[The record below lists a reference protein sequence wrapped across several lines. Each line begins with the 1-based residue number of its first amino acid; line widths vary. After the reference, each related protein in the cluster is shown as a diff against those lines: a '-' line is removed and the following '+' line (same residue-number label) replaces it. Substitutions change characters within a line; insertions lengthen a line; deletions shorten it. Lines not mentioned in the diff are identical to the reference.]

1 MGVFITQGLVIG
13 WAGVGLGVTLG
24 VLLTANMSSVEPF
37 LERTLGFHLFDPQV
51 YAVTSI
57 PTELHISNV
66 LWIASVALALTLLAT
81 LYPALRAAR
90 VPPAEALRY
99 G

>member
-1 MGVFITQGLVIG
+1 V
-13 WAGVGLGVTLG
+13 
-24 VLLTANMSSVEPF
+24 
-37 LERTLGFHLFDPQV
+37 R
-51 YAVTSI
+51 
-57 PTELHISNV
+57 NV
-66 LWIASVALALTLLAT
+66 VWIATAALVLTLLAT